1 MADALLTVEDLSVE
15 YRGPRGAARAVDRV
29 SFEVAP
35 GEVLGLAG
43 ESGCGK
49 STLALA
55 LPRLLRAPAVITS
68 GTVRLGGRDIL
79 ELDDRR
85 LRSIRWSEIAMV
97 FQNAMNALNPV
108 MRLGAQFADVIR
120 THTGL
125 SRARAMERAA
135 ELCTLVGIDP
145 ARLRSYPH
153 ELSGGMR
160 QRAALAIAL
169 ALEPK
174 LVIMDE
180 PTTALDVVLQR
191 EIMEEI
197 TALRERLGFAVLF
210 ITHDISLLIEVA
222 DRIAIMYGGRIV
234 EQAPARSILESAAH
248 PYTRGLLAS
257 FPSIDDDGERL
268 TGIPGSPPSLIDPP
282 PGCGFAARCTLAGD
296 RCRDT
301 PPFVEIA
308 PAHRAACWEV
318 GA

>member
-1 MADALLTVEDLSVE
+1 MADALLAVEDLSVE
-15 YRGPRGAARAVDRV
+15 YRGLRGAARAVDRV

-55 LPRLLRAPAVITS
+55 IPRLLRAPAVITS
-68 GTVRLGGRDIL
+68 GSVRLGGRDIL

-108 MRLGAQFADVIR
+108 MRLGSQFADVIR

-125 SRARAMERAA
+125 GRARALERAA

-234 EQAPARSILESAAH
+234 EQAPARSFLESAAH

-282 PGCGFAARCTLAGD
+282 AGCGFAARCTLASD
-296 RCRDT
+296 RCRET